1 MQTVTELLTQRY
13 QPIITA
19 LIQAVNAHNRVMSAF
34 LFPLF
39 GKLIRISHLRVL
51 ALVSRLLAGT
61 YRRPRQRT
69 TPGITPRTPPTK
81 PRTPTP
87 PDEILPAAW
96 MWLPRLLPAR
106 VAPAAATF
114 RADLQH
120 VLSEPA
126 MAELFVAAPALRTHL
141 RPLCRA
147 FGVTLPGD
155 PAPPPDP
162 EPLPPDHVPAPPIR
176 PVPEPVERVSPDM
189 WWMTLPYFARVKIG
203 I

>member
-1 MQTVTELLTQRY
+1 MQTGTELLTQRY

-69 TPGITPRTPPTK
+69 TPGTTPRTPPTK

-87 PDEILPAAW
+87 PDEILPA
-96 MWLPRLLPAR
+96 P

-126 MAELFVAAPALRTHL
+126 MAELFAAAPALRTHL

-162 EPLPPDHVPAPPIR
+162 EPFPADHVPAPPIR